1 MPFARSRNTAAA
13 ACAAPIDDLPSEI
26 HSVLARY
33 VQAHAEPTRA
43 RVEATFSPHLRVY
56 GNSLPPEGL
65 DREGYLDYLQKKY
78 YGTVFTQAANTR
90 PFLTIDKTRVVF
102 RWTLSAG
109 ARRIAAGLD
118 YLTVANG
125 HISKIVGLS

>member
-1 MPFARSRNTAAA
+1 MSSARSKNAGAS
-13 ACAAPIDDLPSEI
+13 ACATPVNDLPSEI
-26 HSVLARY
+26 QCVVARY

-43 RVEATFSPHLRVY
+43 RVEAAFSPHLRVY

-65 DREGYLDYLQKKY
+65 DREGYLELLQKKY
-78 YGTVFTQAANTR
+78 HGTVFAQAANTR
-90 PFLTIDKTRVVF
+90 PFLTMDKTRVVF

-109 ARRIAAGLD
+109 AQRIAAGLD

-125 HISKIVGLS
+125 LISKIVGLC